1 MSHRLDRP
9 APGVVRF
16 TVPLALGSPDHLHVH
31 VLDTP
36 DGTLVVDTGAK
47 GSEAALLAGLT
58 AADVRQP
65 AVLVTHGHLDHWG
78 IATDLAPAVHA
89 HPEIERT
96 FAIARGAPF
105 GPGGP
110 GFLDSTAIAEAF
122 AGFTGLVGDVPGIIP
137 VTDGQTFGD
146 WSVLHTPGHDP
157 AHICL
162 YRAADGVLLCGDLLL
177 PGYTPNVQ
185 PSLDGSDALA
195 DFLAS
200 LRRVADLPITLVL
213 PSHGDSYA
221 DARSRASEL
230 LDHHARRLERLR
242 EALAQGPTSLA
253 ELSAATFGK
262 RAHDGADRMLALM
275 ETYAHLEHLRRR
287 GEAIE
292 MPDARWSTSAPRA
305 SSAGG

>member
-1 MSHRLDRP
+1 M
-9 APGVVRF
+9 RF
-16 TVPLALGSPDHLHVH
+16 TVPLALGSPDHLHIH

-36 DGTLVVDTGAK
+36 DGALVVDTGAK
-47 GSEAALLAGLT
+47 GSDAALHAGLA
-58 AADVRQP
+58 AADVHQP

-96 FAIARGAPF
+96 FAIAGGAPF
-105 GPGGP
+105 GPAAP
-110 GFLDSTAIAEAF
+110 GFLDSAAVTEAF
-122 AGFTGLVGDVPGIIP
+122 AGFTGLVGDVPEVIP
-137 VTDGQTFGD
+137 VRDGQTFGD
-146 WSVLHTPGHDP
+146 WAVLHTPGHDP

-162 YRAADGVLLCGDLLL
+162 YRAADGVLICGDLLL

-200 LRRVADLPITLVL
+200 LRRVADLPVTLVL
-213 PSHGDSYA
+213 PAHGDSYA

-230 LDHHARRLERLR
+230 LDHHARRLEHLR
-242 EALAQGPTSLA
+242 EALAGGPTPLA

-262 RAHDGADRMLALM
+262 RADSRADRMLALM
-275 ETYAHLEHLRRR
+275 ETYAHLEHLRRHD
-287 GEAIE
+287 EATE
-292 MPDARWSTSAPRA
+292 MPDGRWSAPASPA
-305 SSAGG
+305 SSEGG